1 MLKDTA
7 FGFIVTG
14 TMKCFNVPRVSSC
27 NFFAE
32 QLNFEKFWESEEI
45 PSLEIASKNND
56 YCETV
61 FQDSFS
67 RNHEGRYVVKYPL
80 LKNNFSMPPSRK
92 NALQRFYQIEGRF
105 NKHPELKTQY
115 FEFMKEYLQ
124 LGHMELAS
132 DQYADGGKINYLIH
146 HPVFKDD
153 KIRIVF
159 DGSFCHSP
167 GFCLNSMMPS
177 GPVVQPDLFSLLI
190 NFRFGKYAFC
200 ADIQKFYRQ
209 VLITPEQRDLQ
220 RIVWRFEQNSP
231 PQAYRLNTVTYGLT
245 ASAFLSTRSLLQLA
259 SDNEVEFP
267 LATNLVKNNF
277 YVDDL
282 VYSSSDKDVAIDSLK
297 QLICLLK
304 KGCFPLAK
312 WRSNAIDILDQ
323 LQLLPSQEF
332 VSLSDKNVTKTLGLV
347 WDAKEDK
354 LIFSTQKS
362 PIPVTKRSILSE
374 ICKLFDPLG
383 LLSPCIITAK
393 ILMQSIWKI
402 KIDWDEQVPVDLM
415 KSWSDFFNKLF
426 DLNNLTLPRYIPIF
440 EESNNLHVFCDASS
454 AAYAAVAYVVSNNS
468 SFLIAS
474 KTRVAP
480 VKTALTVPKLEL
492 CAALLGATLADKLIK
507 ISSICFHNVFL
518 WSDAQVVLN
527 WISKPPAKWTPYVA
541 NRVIKIQ
548 SLTKDYKWL
557 HVPTKLNPADI
568 ASRGMQPNKLIT
580 CEVWWHGPAF
590 LLMPMSQWPLQDI
603 DFSFELCQVNTA
615 PFEAPAPPLP
625 LFTKFFKV

>member
-1 MLKDTA
+1 MKN
-7 FGFIVTG
+7 FGSQ
-14 TMKCFNVPRVSSC
+14 K
-27 NFFAE
+27 
-32 QLNFEKFWESEEI
+32 KF
-45 PSLEIASKNND
+45 PLEIASKNND

-267 LATNLVKNNF
+267 
-277 YVDDL
+277 
-282 VYSSSDKDVAIDSLK
+282 
-297 QLICLLK
+297 
-304 KGCFPLAK
+304 
-312 WRSNAIDILDQ
+312 
-323 LQLLPSQEF
+323 
-332 VSLSDKNVTKTLGLV
+332 
-347 WDAKEDK
+347 
-354 LIFSTQKS
+354 
-362 PIPVTKRSILSE
+362 
-374 ICKLFDPLG
+374 
-383 LLSPCIITAK
+383 
-393 ILMQSIWKI
+393 
-402 KIDWDEQVPVDLM
+402 
-415 KSWSDFFNKLF
+415 
-426 DLNNLTLPRYIPIF
+426 
-440 EESNNLHVFCDASS
+440 
-454 AAYAAVAYVVSNNS
+454 
-468 SFLIAS
+468 
-474 KTRVAP
+474 
-480 VKTALTVPKLEL
+480 
-492 CAALLGATLADKLIK
+492 
-507 ISSICFHNVFL
+507 
-518 WSDAQVVLN
+518 
-527 WISKPPAKWTPYVA
+527 
-541 NRVIKIQ
+541 
-548 SLTKDYKWL
+548 
-557 HVPTKLNPADI
+557 
-568 ASRGMQPNKLIT
+568 
-580 CEVWWHGPAF
+580 
-590 LLMPMSQWPLQDI
+590 
-603 DFSFELCQVNTA
+603 
-615 PFEAPAPPLP
+615 
-625 LFTKFFKV
+625 